1 MEFLKVL
8 LPFLI
13 IFSSYGEDFLS
24 SLPLSYKD
32 CRIKKNHIILSKND
46 LALMKSQLSQSIA
59 SGIFKKYD
67 FSCGDVRY
75 EGYILS
81 DKVRTHYQTILFLLG
96 KNKIQELVL
105 LDFTEPIQYRAPSKW
120 LEKFKL
126 IDFKKNYTIDALS
139 GATLTRQSTIKLLK
153 QAFYLEK
160 I

>member
-1 MEFLKVL
+1 MEFLKL
-8 LPFLI
+8 LIPFLI

-24 SLPLSYKD
+24 SLPLTYKD
-32 CRIKKNHIILSKND
+32 CNIKKNHIILSKND
-46 LALMKSQLSQSIA
+46 LAIMKSHLSQSIS

-67 FSCGDVRY
+67 LSCGKTKYD
-75 EGYILS
+75 GYILS
-81 DKVRTHYQTILFLLG
+81 DKIRTHYQTILFLLDN
-96 KNKIQELVL
+96 NKIQDLVL
-105 LDFTEPIQYRAPSKW
+105 LDFTEPVQYRAPSKW
-120 LEKFKL
+120 LEKFKH